1 MTLATVTAWL
11 ASEITA
17 AARGAGFPSEPIV
30 ACRRSEVPG
39 QEGAVHV
46 AVEFV
51 LPADAVELLVAKL
64 NGRD

>member
-11 ASEITA
+11 ASEIAA
-17 AARGAGFPSEPIV
+17 AARDAGFPSEPIV
-30 ACRRSEVPG
+30 AAKVVEG
-39 QEGAVHV
+39 GAVHV

-51 LPADAVELLVAKL
+51 LPADAVERLVEKL

>member
-17 AARGAGFPSEPIV
+17 AARDAGFPSEPIV
-30 ACRRSEVPG
+30 ACRTVEG
-39 QEGAVHV
+39 GAVHV
-46 AVEFV
+46 AVEFT
-51 LPADAVELLVAKL
+51 LPADAVERLVEKL